1 MPSPNFTFRLPLLAF
16 TLPLI
21 LISTATVAHS
31 AAFQRTWR
39 HQTLSASA
47 SSVGFGSTQVG
58 STQTQYETLT
68 NSGNSTVTISQAGVS
83 GAGFSVSG
91 LSLPLDLSQGQSVT
105 FSVLFSPKATGAVS
119 GSIAVTSN
127 ASNSSLAI
135 ALSGAGLA
143 TAQLSSSASRLDF
156 GSVSVGASK
165 TLTATLTATGASVTI
180 SAATSTSPEFH
191 LGGITLPLTLA
202 AGQTSSVSL
211 TFTPQSSGAAT
222 GSISLG
228 SNAAN
233 TPVVETLTGSGAAA
247 GSHSVS
253 LHWTAS
259 PSTVTGYNVYRGST
273 SGGPY
278 ARVNPV
284 LNAGTSYV
292 DSGVQSGATYYYVST
307 AVNSG
312 GTESKYSGETQV
324 VIPSP

>member
-1 MPSPNFTFRLPLLAF
+1 
-16 TLPLI
+16 
-21 LISTATVAHS
+21 
-31 AAFQRTWR
+31 R
-39 HQTLSASA
+39 HQTLSANA

-119 GSIAVTSN
+119 GSITVTSN

-143 TAQLSSSASRLDF
+143 TAQLSSSTSRLDF

-165 TLTATLTATGASVTI
+165 TLTATLTATGSSVTI

-202 AGQTSSVSL
+202 AGQTISVSL
-211 TFTPQSSGAAT
+211 TFTPQSSGAAS

-233 TPVVETLTGSGAAA
+233 APVVETLTGSGAAA

-259 PSTVTGYNVYRGST
+259 SSTVAGYNVYRGST

-278 ARVNPV
+278 VRVNPV
-284 LNAGTSYV
+284 LNAGTGYV
-292 DSGVQSGATYYYVST
+292 DGGVQSGATYYYVST

-324 VIPSP
+324 VIPNP